1 MIRLRQNCFS
11 LIYDE
16 LGIVFFKFSS
26 SLGKIK
32 NHLQQVIVYWLQRKL
47 QIFNGDSRLQS
58 RLVFTKATVLD
69 VEVKIIFFL
78 QFLEDI
84 PIGFFIKVV
93 ATVENFKTHSLIF

>member
-1 MIRLRQNCFS
+1 M
-11 LIYDE
+11 
-16 LGIVFFKFSS
+16 
-26 SLGKIK
+26 
-32 NHLQQVIVYWLQRKL
+32 
-47 QIFNGDSRLQS
+47 QS

-93 ATVENFKTHSLIF
+93 ATI

>member
-26 SLGKIK
+26 YLGKIK
-32 NHLQQVIVYWLQRKL
+32 NHLRQVIVYWLQRKL
-47 QIFNGDSRLQS
+47 QIFNGDSRFQS

-69 VEVKIIFFL
+69 AKVEVILFL

-93 ATVENFKTHSLIF
+93 TAIENFKTHTLVF

>member
-1 MIRLRQNCFS
+1 MRQTIFENRKRQTSF
-11 LIYDE
+11 LAF
-16 LGIVFFKFSS
+16 VFV
-26 SLGKIK
+26 L

>member
-1 MIRLRQNCFS
+1 MMRQTIFENRKRQTSF
-11 LIYDE
+11 LAF
-16 LGIVFFKFSS
+16 VFV
-26 SLGKIK
+26 L

>member
-16 LGIVFFKFSS
+16 LGIVFSKFSS
-26 SLGKIK
+26 YFGITK
-32 NHLQQVIVYWLQRKL
+32 NHLRQVIVYWLQRKL
-47 QIFNGDSRLQS
+47 QIFNGDSRLPS

-69 VEVKIIFFL
+69 AEVKIIFFL

-84 PIGFFIKVV
+84 TVGFFIKVI
-93 ATVENFKTHSLIF
+93 ATI

>member
-47 QIFNGDSRLQS
+47 QIFNGDSRLSS

-69 VEVKIIFFL
+69 VEVKVILFL
-78 QFLEDI
+78 QFLKDI
-84 PIGFFIKVV
+84 AIGFFIKMVT
-93 ATVENFKTHSLIF
+93 AIENFKAHTLVF